1 MRFAQFAKVVLL
13 LSASAFSFAAGPKQ
27 LAELT
32 ASDGTPTDGFGTSV
46 AVNGDTIIVG
56 APYASI
62 GSNSGEG
69 AAYVFVKPSGGWGNH
84 TEVAKLTPSD
94 GSSDRW
100 FGYSVAVDKDT
111 IVIGSDDITSSSN
124 VYVFVK
130 PATGWKDMTE
140 TAEFT
145 GPDYL
150 GLSVAIAGN
159 TIVAGASEGAYL
171 YLKPKGGWASTSR
184 ANAVLTE
191 SDPVRGDNFGESV
204 AISGKTVI
212 VGAPAR
218 GNAGLG
224 SASIFVKPRSGW
236 TSMTQTATLTASDGA
251 DGDYFAFS
259 VAITS
264 GFAAVGAPNHRSGG
278 PAGAGA
284 VYVFV
289 EPLSGWSNGTE
300 SAELTPPVPVYGG
313 AFGWS
318 VAMAGSDAL
327 GGSPFNN
334 NDDEGVGYLYK
345 KSKSGWE
352 TTSEAFAELLP
363 SDPVEGD
370 SFAISEAMQGGTII
384 VGASKVGEAPG
395 AAYVF

>member
-1 MRFAQFAKVVLL
+1 MRCAHFAEITILL
-13 LSASAFSFAAGPKQ
+13 CVSTFSFGASPKQ

-32 ASDGTPTDGFGTSV
+32 ASDGTPTDGFGASV

-69 AAYVFVKPSGGWGNH
+69 AAYVFVKPSGGWHNM

-94 GSSDRW
+94 GSSDLW
-100 FGYSVAVDKDT
+100 FGHSVAVDKDT
-111 IVIGSDDITSSSN
+111 IVIGSDDINSSSN

-159 TIVAGASEGAYL
+159 TIVAGASEAAYL

-191 SDPVRGDNFGESV
+191 SNPVRGDDFGESV

-212 VGAPAR
+212 VGAPGR
-218 GNAGLG
+218 GNGLG
-224 SASIFVKPRSGW
+224 SASIFAKPRSGW
-236 TSMTQTATLTASDGA
+236 TSMTPTATLTASDGS
-251 DGDYFAFS
+251 DGDSFAFS
-259 VAITS
+259 LAITS
-264 GFAAVGAPNHRSGG
+264 GFAVVGAPNHRSGG

-284 VYVFV
+284 AYVFV
-289 EPLSGWSNGTE
+289 KPLSGWTDGTE

-313 AFGWS
+313 AVGWS
-318 VAMAGSDAL
+318 VALTGSEAL
-327 GGSPFNN
+327 AGSPFNN
-334 NDDEGVGYLYK
+334 NEDEGLAYLYK
-345 KSKSGWE
+345 KPKNGWE
-352 TTSEAFAELLP
+352 TTSDDFAELLP
-363 SDPVEGD
+363 SDPIEGD
-370 SFAISEAMQGGTII
+370 SFAISEAMQGGTIV
-384 VGASKVGEAPG
+384 VGAPKVVQAPG